1 MEKISMKQKID
12 PQRIVRVL
20 HVKENGLKIM
30 VDDDV
35 VRELPDGQDM
45 VVEISEASAFDN
57 AVANSSDHLNPAVE
71 VKLATD
77 AAKAGFKD
85 ALSCRNLSAQKTLLH
100 LQRQS
105 EAEINE
111 NKKR

>member
-1 MEKISMKQKID
+1 
-12 PQRIVRVL
+12 
-20 HVKENGLKIM
+20 M

-71 VKLATD
+71 VKL
-77 AAKAGFKD
+77 
-85 ALSCRNLSAQKTLLH
+85 SY
-100 LQRQS
+100 
-105 EAEINE
+105 
-111 NKKR
+111 